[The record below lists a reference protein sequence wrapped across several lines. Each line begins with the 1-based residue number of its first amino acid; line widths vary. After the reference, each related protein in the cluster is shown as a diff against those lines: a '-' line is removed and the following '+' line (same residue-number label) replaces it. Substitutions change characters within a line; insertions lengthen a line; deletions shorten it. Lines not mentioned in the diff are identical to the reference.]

1 MKESDITKRM
11 SKTSGRP
18 SSFANKSCAL
28 QPTFDVTPFVYCGG
42 VTLTEQQFQTHE
54 PADPFPAEPDVE
66 VLFNQLLLSLRLLGD
81 RELIRRAGGFEQRLE
96 RERLTAAARVAGS
109 SGDVSSDRTRTRA
122 LLGGRERSRRSTNRD
137 ARRAA
142 TVAANPTL
150 ESKVTDGTIAADS
163 LDALTKAA
171 NPDTGHIPDELID
184 QVAGL
189 TPGQTDHAVDRYL
202 DDTADRD
209 HVNDRYQQQMAARRC
224 RRGFRPAGEGKPDL
238 ATVVLEG
245 PDAVI
250 DRIWNQI
257 TTAADTAYQAN
268 GGRDRPAGDHLP
280 WEHRLF
286 DAAVEFF
293 DGTASG
299 GSKPAVVVSIP
310 LDDLGTK
317 PATQHG
323 TGPISDDLF
332 TQYVAGSPIYAL
344 FTNSKGKPLWLGRT
358 RRHATVAQYL
368 ALTVRDRG
376 CVRCGAS
383 PQRCEAHHLVPWSA
397 PAKGRTDID
406 QLALLCG
413 PCHRELHRRNHTL
426 YRQAGPNGKPVWH
439 TRPATPQETPP
450 PRSATTQRE

>member
-1 MKESDITKRM
+1 MSKPTKR
-11 SKTSGRP
+11 SWT
-18 SSFANKSCAL
+18 L
-28 QPTFDVTPFVYCGG
+28 QPTLDVTPLVYGDG
-42 VTLTEQQFQTHE
+42 VTLTEQQFQTAE
-54 PADPFPAEPDVE
+54 PADPFPAGSDID
-66 VLFNQLLLSLRLLGD
+66 VLFNQLVLSLRSLGD
-81 RELIRRAGGFEQRLE
+81 RELIRRAGDLEQRLE
-96 RERLTAAARVAGS
+96 RERLVAAARVAGS
-109 SGDVSSDRTRTRA
+109 SGDASSDRTRTRA
-122 LLGGRERSRRSTNRD
+122 LLGDRGRSRRSTNRD

-142 TVAANPTL
+142 AVAANPTL
-150 ESKVTDGTIAADS
+150 ADKVTDGSIVPDS
-163 LDALTKAA
+163 LDALTNAA

-184 QVAGL
+184 DVTGL

-202 DDTADRD
+202 EDTADRD
-209 HVNDRYQQQMAARRC
+209 DVNDRYRRQMQARRC
-224 RRGFRPAGEGKPDL
+224 RRGTKLAGEGKPDL

-257 TTAADTAYQAN
+257 TAAADTAYQRA
-268 GGRDRPAGDHLP
+268 GGRDRPIGEHLP

-299 GSKPAVVVSIP
+299 GSKPAVVVSIR

-323 TGPISDDLF
+323 TGPISDELF
-332 TQYVAGSPIYAL
+332 TRYVAGSPIYAM
-344 FTNSKGKPLWLGRT
+344 FTDANGQPLWLGRT

-368 ALTVRDRG
+368 ALTARDRG

-383 PQRCEAHHLVPWSA
+383 PQRCEAHHLVPWNA
-397 PAKGRTDID
+397 PAKGQTDID

-413 PCHRELHRRNHTL
+413 PCHRELHQNNLTL
-426 YRQAGPNGKPVWH
+426 YRQTGPGGKTVWH

-450 PRSATTQRE
+450 PRPANIQRE